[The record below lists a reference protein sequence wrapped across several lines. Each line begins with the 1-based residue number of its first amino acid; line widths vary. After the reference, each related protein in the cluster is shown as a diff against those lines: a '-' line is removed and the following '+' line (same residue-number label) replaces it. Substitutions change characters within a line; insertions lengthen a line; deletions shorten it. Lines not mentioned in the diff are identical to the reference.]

1 MPAVGRSTMTGSEG
15 APASDLALL
24 ISRVLLGAIFLWS
37 GYGKLTALSG
47 FTAGMEAAGV
57 PMASVTAPLGAAVEF
72 LGGLAIILGAW
83 TRLAALGV
91 IAFTIVAT
99 LIAHRFWAVAPEQAQ
114 MQTIQFMKNLAIV
127 GGLFA
132 LVSAGGG
139 GYGVDGFRQRRRE
152 TW

>member
-1 MPAVGRSTMTGSEG
+1 MTGSEG
-15 APASDLALL
+15 ALAPDAVLL
-24 ISRVLLGAIFLWS
+24 ISRLLLGAIFLWS
-37 GYGKLTALSG
+37 GFGKLTALSG

-57 PMASVTAPLGAAVEF
+57 PMAGVMAPLGAAAEF
-72 LGGLAIILGAW
+72 LGGLALILGAW
-83 TRLAALGV
+83 TRLAALALV
-91 IAFTIVAT
+91 VFTVVAT

-139 GYGVDGFRQRRRE
+139 RYGVDGFRQGRRE
-152 TW
+152 SW

>member
-1 MPAVGRSTMTGSEG
+1 MSAFGRSTVTRPEG
-15 APASDLALL
+15 ALAPDAGLL
-24 ISRVLLGAIFLWS
+24 IARLLLGAIFLWS

-57 PMASVTAPLGAAVEF
+57 PMAGVTAPLGAAVEF

-139 GYGVDGFRQRRRE
+139 RYGVDGFRQRGRE